1 MVYPISIV
9 EIEGVRNMLDKDE
22 ARLDSLILT
31 IEKRLNH
38 FEKNISHMQKKIVE
52 LKTIQNQRIEPSN
65 KLWRTTAV

>member
-1 MVYPISIV
+1 
-9 EIEGVRNMLDKDE
+9 MLDKDE

-38 FEKNISHMQKKIVE
+38 FEKNISHMQKKIAE